1 MIHLQKYAAF
11 TEAQKKYT
19 VLLKV
24 ELVTLQLFQSSCF
37 EQGLKEKHNGR
48 GENHIFRDILKC
60 HMVFCQSKHKGTII
74 QVFYIYICKCVC
86 VYISVYI

>member
-1 MIHLQKYAAF
+1 MIHLQKYVAF

-19 VLLKV
+19 VFLKV

-48 GENHIFRDILKC
+48 GENHIFPDILKC
-60 HMVFCQSKHKGTII
+60 YMVFCQSKHKGTII
-74 QVFYIYICKCVC
+74 QVTYIYVSVC
-86 VYISVYI
+86 VYIYISVYI